1 MKYDYE
7 IYEVMRASRNEI
19 RRHMVILERISSA
32 MRLGQGIKDLGGPIP
47 AEPSTLDKLDALLDI
62 SFEEECELYKTSD
75 HFKRGESLKA
85 ELNKLRTGE

>member
-7 IYEVMRASRNEI
+7 IYEVLRASRYEI
-19 RRHMVILERISSA
+19 RRYLEIHARISSA

-62 SFEEECELYKTSD
+62 SFEEECELYKTSE